1 MFPTACSGNASHEGF
16 RPVSSLHHL
25 RDITLEAM
33 ASADPEALRQC
44 FSQAEILLTYGSDQ
58 VKTLTG
64 SIYVYALEHGELA
77 REVWLPM
84 LPPALRREYF
94 RQISHAE

>member
-1 MFPTACSGNASHEGF
+1 MFPTIASPF

-25 RDITLEAM
+25 RDLTLEAM

-58 VKTLTG
+58 VRTLTG
-64 SIYVYALEHGELA
+64 SIYVFALEHGQLA
-77 REVWLPM
+77 REIWLPM
-84 LPPALRREYF
+84 LPSALRREYF
-94 RQISHAE
+94 RQINLSE